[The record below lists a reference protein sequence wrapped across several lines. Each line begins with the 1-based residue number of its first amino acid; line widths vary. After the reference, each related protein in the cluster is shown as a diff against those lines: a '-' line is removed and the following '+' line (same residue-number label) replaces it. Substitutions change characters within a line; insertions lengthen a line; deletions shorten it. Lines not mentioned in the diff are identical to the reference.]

1 MREQFWG
8 SIGLKLHSSI
18 EIFIPDFVSPDVDSG
33 FLKDKNVEFD
43 GDLSKINDWI
53 QEVFEKDLA
62 RDFPPKVSEEFLEK
76 VNYLVEIFP
85 NMPNDYIKDK
95 VKVCMFLKI
104 CNSFFQNNKAHL
116 LNPFWNICHQSLK
129 LTDIQTNFR
138 RY

>member
-1 MREQFWG
+1 MPVFN
-8 SIGLKLHSSI
+8 
-18 EIFIPDFVSPDVDSG
+18 PDFVFPDVDSG
-33 FLKDKNVEFD
+33 FLQDKNVEFD

-116 LNPFWNICHQSLK
+116 LNPFWNICH
-129 LTDIQTNFR
+129 
-138 RY
+138 